1 LQVASASSYLEP
13 LKAGAIGC
21 ASKTVSSKLQMALLD
36 QTKTVVE
43 SMQNLM
49 VAAKE
54 AGGNRKVRE
63 RHSVSAESLFLVGF
77 SKWQL

>member
-1 LQVASASSYLEP
+1 VASASGYLEP
-13 LKAGAIGC
+13 LKTGAVGC

-36 QTKTVVE
+36 QTKTVIE

-54 AGGNRKVRE
+54 AGGNRKVCCDY
-63 RHSVSAESLFLVGF
+63 SCLILFLI
-77 SKWQL
+77 L